1 MVFRCTRPGPQEVLR
16 PETLTVQGSPHSHF
30 SNLKS
35 PVCAL
40 AESSEPSLF
49 WFSFFMFCFVGVSL
63 WLFLFVCTGAK
74 SRFVVLADLE
84 LMEIYMTLP
93 L

>member
-1 MVFRCTRPGPQEVLR
+1 
-16 PETLTVQGSPHSHF
+16 
-30 SNLKS
+30 
-35 PVCAL
+35 
-40 AESSEPSLF
+40 
-49 WFSFFMFCFVGVSL
+49 VSL